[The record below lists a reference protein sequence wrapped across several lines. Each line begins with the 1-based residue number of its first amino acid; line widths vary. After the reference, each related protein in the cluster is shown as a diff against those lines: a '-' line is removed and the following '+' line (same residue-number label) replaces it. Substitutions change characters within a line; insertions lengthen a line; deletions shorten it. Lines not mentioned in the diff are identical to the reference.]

1 MKTSVLLKL
10 ASATAWRDMMGK
22 LSFFGV
28 VKYLEAIERELQS
41 PPRYPHFSI
50 CFADSTVN
58 TLNCFFPSRL
68 GMLIEA

>member
-10 ASATAWRDMMGK
+10 VSATAWRDMMGK

-58 TLNCFFPSRL
+58 TLNCFPSRL